1 MSLWIID
8 DAATKALMTGFVAN
22 LNGRS
27 ASSALRQAM
36 LATRKDYP
44 DPLLW
49 GSFNVFGAGGI
60 LVHW

>member
-1 MSLWIID
+1 
-8 DAATKALMTGFVAN
+8 
-22 LNGRS
+22 
-27 ASSALRQAM
+27 M